1 MESRVEQAVERFKKG
16 CNCAQAVF
24 VTYADRFGL
33 DEGMAMKLSSPFGG
47 GLAGMRHVC
56 GTVSGMS
63 MLAGLHNGAV
73 SEGKEARNA
82 NYDTVKM
89 MAEAFRANTVP
100 SGAVSCWDSNPA
112 CPKDSGKNPVRNM
125 CVPVLHWSRNT
136 CSADL
141 SVTESA
147 VAEGYGTGYLFF
159 RGELRIGF
167 CTIFAPEIAREMNW
181 KQFIVLLTAIL
192 FNAFAYCFA
201 SRSPIAFG
209 SETAEHSGL
218 VLTVDCDGGDTAC
231 EQGSFGLSNG
241 FSCAYSVLNIKDFHK
256 FISFQ
261 PAAESAVVGELRFYE
276 SVFNGSVRSGGSL
289 SELRRLNL

>member
-1 MESRVEQAVERFKKG
+1 
-16 CNCAQAVF
+16 
-24 VTYADRFGL
+24 
-33 DEGMAMKLSSPFGG
+33 
-47 GLAGMRHVC
+47 
-56 GTVSGMS
+56 
-63 MLAGLHNGAV
+63 
-73 SEGKEARNA
+73 
-82 NYDTVKM
+82 
-89 MAEAFRANTVP
+89 
-100 SGAVSCWDSNPA
+100 
-112 CPKDSGKNPVRNM
+112 
-125 CVPVLHWSRNT
+125 
-136 CSADL
+136 
-141 SVTESA
+141 
-147 VAEGYGTGYLFF
+147 
-159 RGELRIGF
+159 
-167 CTIFAPEIAREMNW
+167 MNW
-181 KQFIVLLTAIL
+181 KQFIVLLTAIH

-209 SETAEHSGL
+209 SETAEHPGL